1 MDHRIEPEVPADV
14 PEVKKDEL
22 KNLAQW
28 NAVEV
33 LEFCSKM
40 LQTCGDSQDFFCRC
54 FLILFDQL
62 DGYICRS
69 TSATHF

>member
-1 MDHRIEPEVPADV
+1 MDHRIEPEVNADV
-14 PEVKKDEL
+14 PEVKEDEL

-40 LQTCGDSQDFFCRC
+40 L
-54 FLILFDQL
+54 
-62 DGYICRS
+62 
-69 TSATHF
+69 